1 MFIFLLIPSLLMAET
16 LIKFKPPEDKNF
28 CLILNSGLTDYSQA
42 QIKYIIWT
50 QEESELASIEKIIQ
64 QTNLTW
70 KKSILRNYFQNR
82 AYEYIAQITISKNE
96 EAEILNTYL
105 SLNRKM
111 KKFKAKVYME
121 EIIPANIDVN
131 DFLLKNNV
139 VNLERIKISN
149 MTSVTGFAEG
159 LGQGIILNGRVV
171 NLQIVTGTKNLRPGK
186 TILAFPALY

>member
-1 MFIFLLIPSLLMAET
+1 M
-16 LIKFKPPEDKNF
+16 
-28 CLILNSGLTDYSQA
+28 NSGLTDYSQA

>member
-1 MFIFLLIPSLLMAET
+1 MLIPSFVMAET
-16 LIKFKPPEDKNF
+16 LIKSKPPEYKNF

-50 QEESELASIEKIIQ
+50 QEESELAAIEKIIQ

-70 KKSILRNYFQNR
+70 KKTILRNYFQNK
-82 AYEYIAQITISKNE
+82 AYEYIAQINISKNE

-105 SLNRKM
+105 FLNQKM

-121 EIIPANIDVN
+121 EIIAANININ
-131 DFLLKNNV
+131 DFLQKNNV
-139 VNLERIKISN
+139 VNLERIIISN

-159 LGQGIILNGRVV
+159 LDQGISLNGRPV
-171 NLQIVTGTKNLRPGK
+171 NFQIMTRTNNLSPGR